1 MVTEPPPDF
10 AAFSHPAS
18 AASRPIEHAPAPN
31 PRGLMRWK
39 LILWCIGAGVLFLAC
54 FISLVI
60 AWRAQRQVGLLE
72 QELVRRQEAS
82 QNQALEAQMLS
93 RQSSDM
99 VRDFAA
105 KVALLEAKV
114 ADVSLQRTQLEE
126 LVQSLYRSR
135 DENLVAD
142 IESAVRVAIQ
152 QSAITGSSEP
162 LLAVLKQSDERLTR
176 TYQPRL
182 QGVQRAILRD
192 LDRVRAAGSVDV
204 SMVTLRLDEAVA
216 LMDDLPLLSAPKLHD
231 DRADALAGTKEGS
244 ASTDA
249 ASSGAAPAESSWLKA
264 GRALGQHI
272 WAEVKTLVRVSRI
285 DQPEAVLLAPE
296 QSFFLRENL
305 KLRLLNAR
313 LALLSRQFDTVQA
326 DLKLVQEALSR
337 YFDPQSRRTIQVTE
351 ILRQVTA
358 HARMVSVP
366 RPDDTLAA
374 LAMAEPGR

>member
-1 MVTEPPPDF
+1 
-10 AAFSHPAS
+10 
-18 AASRPIEHAPAPN
+18 
-31 PRGLMRWK
+31 
-39 LILWCIGAGVLFLAC
+39 
-54 FISLVI
+54 
-60 AWRAQRQVGLLE
+60 
-72 QELVRRQEAS
+72 
-82 QNQALEAQMLS
+82 
-93 RQSSDM
+93 
-99 VRDFAA
+99 
-105 KVALLEAKV
+105 
-114 ADVSLQRTQLEE
+114 
-126 LVQSLYRSR
+126 
-135 DENLVAD
+135 
-142 IESAVRVAIQ
+142 
-152 QSAITGSSEP
+152 
-162 LLAVLKQSDERLTR
+162 
-176 TYQPRL
+176 
-182 QGVQRAILRD
+182 
-192 LDRVRAAGSVDV
+192 
-204 SMVTLRLDEAVA
+204 LRLDEAVA